1 MDKKYDFL
9 FQILLLGDGASGKTC
24 LLKRYMD
31 GNFSINFGVTIS
43 PSFQIKIIELDKIKI
58 KLKIWDTAGV
68 ERFRAINKN
77 YYKEANGFIFNFN
90 IIDKNSLKE
99 LDYFINE

>member
-1 MDKKYDFL
+1 
-9 FQILLLGDGASGKTC
+9 
-24 LLKRYMD
+24 MD

-68 ERFRAINKN
+68 ERFSSINKN
-77 YYKEANGFIFNFN
+77 YYKEEMDLYLIL
-90 IIDKNSLKE
+90 ILQIR
-99 LDYFINE
+99 IH